1 MFPSPQSVKEPGN
14 WDGNAQY
21 GETLDRDISVAKGMP
36 EDEKYPTRGACR
48 PGGNATALLKFV
60 VAVLPN
66 TWGPLPRTLWVSPL
80 FCFSAAMGSEGG

>member
-36 EDEKYPTRGACR
+36 EDENIL
-48 PGGNATALLKFV
+48 PGVL
-60 VAVLPN
+60 AVLVG
-66 TWGPLPRTLWVSPL
+66 TLPR
-80 FCFSAAMGSEGG
+80 C